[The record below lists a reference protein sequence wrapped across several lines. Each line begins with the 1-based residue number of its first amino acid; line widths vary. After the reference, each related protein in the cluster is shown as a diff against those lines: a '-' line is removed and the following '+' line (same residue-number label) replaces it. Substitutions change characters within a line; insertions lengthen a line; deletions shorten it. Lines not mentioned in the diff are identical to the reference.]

1 MCRSFSVFI
10 WADLNT
16 ANSSE
21 GKYYPHFIPEE
32 TESQKKTHDTEAGK
46 KKTNIYSGKNLL
58 MPM

>member
-46 KKTNIYSGKNLL
+46 KKINIYTGKIY
-58 MPM
+58 